1 MSERQLVSDE
11 IKQAALVDLV
21 LMSPAA
27 VAAKYGINPAT
38 VRKWKSRELR
48 HLVTNVTEKSAR
60 LQALFY
66 EYLEA
71 NLNAQIAQAYV
82 VTDPAYIE
90 RQPAGELATLHGVL
104 NDKLIRAVD
113 ALRPVVATDDPDA
126 LDDLG

>member
-1 MSERQLVSDE
+1 MSERQSVSEE
-11 IKQAALVDLV
+11 IKTAALVDLV
-21 LMSPAA
+21 VMSPAA

-38 VRKWKSRELR
+38 VRKWKSREMR
-48 HLVTNVTEKSAR
+48 HLVTSVTEKSAR
-60 LQALFY
+60 LQTLFY

-82 VTDPAYIE
+82 SADPTYIE

-113 ALRPVVATDDPDA
+113 ALRPVVATDEAEP
-126 LDDLG
+126 LE

>member
-1 MSERQLVSDE
+1 MGRATIDDAV
-11 IKQAALVDLV
+11 KAAALVDLMT
-21 LMSPAA
+21 MSPAA
-27 VAAKYGINPAT
+27 VAAKYSLNPAT
-38 VRKWKSRELR
+38 VRVWKAREGRELVAV
-48 HLVTNVTEKSAR
+48 VTQKSER

-82 VTDPAYIE
+82 SADPTYIE

-113 ALRPVVATDDPDA
+113 ALRPVVAADEVEP
-126 LDDLG
+126 LE

>member
-1 MSERQLVSDE
+1 MGRTTIDDAV
-11 IKQAALVDLV
+11 KAAALADLV
-21 LMSPAA
+21 VMSPAA
-27 VAAKYGINPAT
+27 VAAKYSLNPVT
-38 VRKWKSRELR
+38 VRVWKGREGR
-48 HLVTNVTEKSAR
+48 GLVTGVTQKSER

-82 VTDPAYIE
+82 TADPAYIE

-113 ALRPVVATDDPDA
+113 ALRPVIATDDDPME
-126 LDDLG
+126 